1 MENDFQKTVNLKE
14 RMQKAQSANIG
25 RKTVKSLKKS
35 GFKSTPSK
43 AEGIDQ
49 VFNDDEEDKQDFQKI
64 NRPVNSNDNG
74 GKDTIYK
81 WVIFILFIIIVF
93 GFYLFINK
101 NNEVGFANGESGKS
115 FWGKKV
121 EVESNKNFW
130 YSLKLINGEFYYG
143 QIKDTGADPVVLENV
158 YYNYDQ
164 INSEQD
170 ANGEKSESG
179 NLRLVKRGKE
189 THGPDGSMSIVRM
202 QVVYMEALSEDS
214 KVLKAILDYEK

>member
-14 RMQKAQSANIG
+14 RTQKAQSANIG
-25 RKTVKSLKKS
+25 RKTIKSLKKS

-64 NRPVNSNDNG
+64 NRPVNSNGSG
-74 GKDTIYK
+74 GKDAVYK
-81 WVIFILFIIIVF
+81 WVIFILIIVIAF
-93 GFYLFINK
+93 GFYLFVNK
-101 NNEVGFANGESGKS
+101 DKEVESVKN
-115 FWGKKV
+115 
-121 EVESNKNFW
+121 ESNKNFW

-143 QIKDTGADPVVLENV
+143 QIKDTCADPVMLENV

-189 THGPDGSMSIVRM
+189 THGPDGSMSIVRT